1 MTTSPPRHCAVHCLP
16 HNGSLSEVAV
26 RAARVKDWKRIDR
39 IVYVKTSSVMVC
51 WGYVV
56 SSYVSRQSLRLGSA
70 DVLGCL
76 LDDAALIFCRKK
88 SLSHKW
94 PRPMHIDPTA
104 QLHPFPISEQ

>member
-51 WGYVV
+51 WGYVGPTRL
-56 SSYVSRQSLRLGSA
+56 RQPPIAAVGLR
-70 DVLGCL
+70 
-76 LDDAALIFCRKK
+76 
-88 SLSHKW
+88 
-94 PRPMHIDPTA
+94 
-104 QLHPFPISEQ
+104 

>member
-56 SSYVSRQSLRLGSA
+56 S
-70 DVLGCL
+70 
-76 LDDAALIFCRKK
+76 
-88 SLSHKW
+88 
-94 PRPMHIDPTA
+94 
-104 QLHPFPISEQ
+104 

>member
-39 IVYVKTSSVMVC
+39 IVRFVVVYIKTSSVMVC

-56 SSYVSRQSLRLGSA
+56 SSSQVRVSSIRL
-70 DVLGCL
+70 
-76 LDDAALIFCRKK
+76 
-88 SLSHKW
+88 
-94 PRPMHIDPTA
+94 
-104 QLHPFPISEQ
+104 